1 MNDRSNIKAKKRW
14 VVKVGSAL
22 LTNDGEGLHRST
34 IVKLAEQIV
43 FLRDSGIEVI
53 LVSSGSVAAG
63 ISQLGMKSRPARVD
77 ELQAAAAVGQASL
90 VRHYEQAFQPFGIHI
105 AQVLLTH
112 SDIANRER
120 YLNARSTL
128 LRLLEFNVLTVVN
141 ENDTV
146 ATDEICFGDNDSLGS
161 LVANLVDADLL
172 VILTDQNG
180 LYTADPRSNPGA
192 TLVHEANAN
201 DESLMKMASSG
212 TSLGRGGMVTKLS
225 AAQIASRSG
234 ASTVIANGRENQ
246 VLERLYS
253 GELLGTLLIASER
266 MTSKKQWMAG
276 QMKILGKVVIDQ
288 GAATVLR
295 QSGKS
300 LLPVGVTSIQ
310 GDFLR
315 GELVSCVDQSGSEVA
330 RGLVNYSSDDA
341 RLVMGKASND
351 IRGLLP
357 FAPDDELIHRDN
369 LVLACCGEFHFEWRS
384 S

>member
-1 MNDRSNIKAKKRW
+1 MSDRSSIKNNKRW

-22 LTNDGEGLHRST
+22 LTNDGEGLHRAT
-34 IVKLAEQIV
+34 ITNLAEQIAY
-43 FLRDSGIEVI
+43 LRDKGIEVI

-63 ISQLGMKSRPARVD
+63 VSQLGMKARPSRVD

-90 VRHYEQAFQPFGIHI
+90 VRHYEEAFQPFSIQT

-128 LRLLEFNVLTVVN
+128 LRLLELDVLTIVN

-161 LVANLVDADLL
+161 LVANLVGADLL

-180 LYTADPRSNPGA
+180 LYTADPRFNPDA
-192 TLVHEANAN
+192 SLLHEASAN
-201 DESLMKMASSG
+201 DESLVAMATGG
-212 TSLGRGGMVTKLS
+212 TSLGRGGMLTKLS

-234 ASTVIANGRENQ
+234 ASTLIANGRESQ
-246 VLERLYS
+246 VLERLYQ
-253 GELLGTLLIASER
+253 GEVLGTLLTASDR
-266 MTSKKQWMAG
+266 VPSKKQWMAG
-276 QMKILGKVVIDQ
+276 QMKIKGKVVIDD
-288 GAATVLR
+288 GAERVLQ

-300 LLPVGVTSIQ
+300 LLPVGVISVV
-310 GDFLR
+310 GDFMR
-315 GELVSCVDQSGSEVA
+315 GELISCVNQRGDEIA
-330 RGLVNYSSDDA
+330 RGLSSYSAEHA
-341 RLVMGKASND
+341 RMIMGKGSES
-351 IRGLLP
+351 IRQLLP

-369 LVLACCGEFHFEWRS
+369 LVLL
-384 S
+384 

>member
-1 MNDRSNIKAKKRW
+1 MSDRAAIKNMKRW
-14 VVKVGSAL
+14 VIKVGSAL
-22 LTNDGEGLHRST
+22 LTNDGEGLHRET
-34 IVKLAEQIV
+34 ITRLADQIA
-43 FLRDSGIEVI
+43 FLRDNDIEVV

-63 ISQLGMKSRPARVD
+63 VSQLGMKSRPIRVD

-90 VRHYEQAFQPFGIHI
+90 VRHYEEAFQPFSINT

-128 LRLLEFNVLTVVN
+128 LRLLELDVLTVVN

-161 LVANLVDADLL
+161 LVANLVGAELL

-180 LYTADPRSNPGA
+180 LYTADPRQNPDA
-192 TLVHEANAN
+192 TLLHSVSAN
-201 DESLMKMASSG
+201 DESLMAMASQG

-234 ASTVIANGRENQ
+234 ASTVIASGREERI
-246 VLERLYS
+246 LERLFA
-253 GELLGTLLIASER
+253 GELLGTLLTSNER
-266 MTSKKQWMAG
+266 VRSKKQWMAG
-276 QMKILGKVVIDQ
+276 QMKIAGTVVIDD
-288 GAATVLR
+288 GAAKVLR

-300 LLPVGVTSIQ
+300 LLPVGVVRVDGQ
-310 GDFLR
+310 FLR
-315 GELVSCVDQSGSEVA
+315 GELISCIDRNGEEIA
-330 RGLVNYSSDDA
+330 RGLSSYSAQDA
-341 RLVMGKASND
+341 KLIMGKASD
-351 IRGLLP
+351 TIRELLP

-369 LVLACCGEFHFEWRS
+369 LVLL
-384 S
+384 

>member
-1 MNDRSNIKAKKRW
+1 MNDRSTIKDKKRW

-22 LTNDGEGLHRST
+22 LTNDGEGLHRET
-34 IVKLAEQIV
+34 IVQLAEQV
-43 FLRDSGIEVI
+43 AFLRGQGIEVV

-63 ISQLGMKSRPARVD
+63 VSQLGMTSRPSRVD

-90 VRHYEQAFQPFGIHI
+90 VRHYEQAFQPFKIHT

-128 LRLLEFNVLTVVN
+128 LRLLELDVLTVVN

-161 LVANLVDADLL
+161 LVANLVGAELL

-180 LYTADPRSNPGA
+180 LYTADPRLNPDA
-192 TLVHEANAN
+192 KLLHQVRSN
-201 DESLMKMASSG
+201 DESLMAMATGG

-234 ASTVIANGRENQ
+234 ASTIIANGRESHI
-246 VLERLYS
+246 LERLYR
-253 GELLGTLLIASER
+253 GELLGTLLTSNER
-266 MTSKKQWMAG
+266 VASKKQWMAG
-276 QMKILGKVVIDQ
+276 QMRIVGKVVIDD
-288 GAATVLR
+288 GAVRVLQ

-300 LLPVGVTSIQ
+300 LLPVGVISVE
-310 GDFLR
+310 GDFKR
-315 GELVSCVDQSGSEVA
+315 GELISCVDQQGNEIG
-330 RGLVNYSSDDA
+330 RGLSNYSAEDA
-341 RLVMGKASND
+341 KLIYGKASD
-351 IRGLLP
+351 RIRELLP

-369 LVLACCGEFHFEWRS
+369 LVLL
-384 S
+384 